1 MQSPWEAAEF
11 NLSSHLQLVLEGVDY
26 GFKQQLI
33 FFSAPECLLT
43 SVTTR
48 SRDRPS
54 VICSALTLC
63 CLPRQISSC
72 PLAVLVKNSPP
83 RIPCESVLP
92 LLWITYLL
100 CPPSTL
106 SVLPV
111 RRHSSCAHL
120 FPSSIPLRWIPL
132 RKRPGQVAQARTQ
145 PEKEYIEPQSE
156 PSRQR
161 YIPVR
166 SPTKSPAQV
175 AAQVFIPFLPIRRPG
190 HQLQYSL
197 PDPSPGFNKT
207 YYCALY
213 RSLLLVFLHVGL

>member
-43 SVTTR
+43 S
-48 SRDRPS
+48 
-54 VICSALTLC
+54 
-63 CLPRQISSC
+63 ISSC

-175 AAQVFIPFLPIRRPG
+175 AAQVFIPFLPSKKDPGLFLKDSHLTVLTLLLLLAVRRPG